1 MPAYAIETNK
11 LTKIFP
17 MREEEEVGKKKKVM
31 RTVVDSVT
39 INIPQGQF
47 LGLLGPNGAGKTTFI
62 KMLVTL
68 LLPTS
73 GSATVNSFDI
83 LKQSAKVRAS
93 VGHMHG
99 ETGGRSLYW
108 RLTGRDNL
116 RFFSFMQD
124 VPQDVSKMRIQAL
137 LDYFGLSKDADR
149 EVRQYSTGMK
159 VRLMLARTLLHN
171 PPILLLDEPTIG
183 LDAEGALETRDFLK
197 ILNKELGKTILF
209 TSHIMSE
216 VEQLC
221 ERIIVI
227 NNGRIIAD
235 TTPDELRFLT
245 RDVRSVEIKTLDGR
259 LEKVSDILR
268 TKVSCV
274 QGVTNKESHG
284 NFSTIIVT
292 INCDE
297 TEAIPLIGNTLTGE
311 GIKVMGLQ
319 AVEPSLEE
327 AFIRLVKRDDSGKHM
342 ENSVDNNT
350 Q

>member
-1 MPAYAIETNK
+1 MTDFAIETYN
-11 LTKIFP
+11 LTKVFP
-17 MREEEEVGKKKKVM
+17 MREEELGGRKKSKVKKA
-31 RTVVDSVT
+31 VVENVT
-39 INIPQGQF
+39 LSIPEGQF

-73 GSATVNSFDI
+73 GTAKVNSFDI
-83 LKQSAKVRAS
+83 LSDSAQVRAS

-124 VPQDVSKMRIQAL
+124 VPQDIGKTRIQAL

-183 LDAEGALETRDFLK
+183 LDAEGAVETREFLK
-197 ILNKELGKTILF
+197 TLNEELGKTILF
-209 TSHIMSE
+209 TSHVMSE

-221 ERIIVI
+221 ERIVVI

-245 RDVRSVEIKTLDGR
+245 RDVKSVEVKILDGSSDV
-259 LEKVSDILR
+259 VSNVLANR
-268 TKVSCV
+268 VPCV
-274 QGVTNKESHG
+274 QAVTKKESHG
-284 NFSTIIVT
+284 NFLTIVVT
-292 INCDE
+292 VNCDE
-297 TEAIPLIGNTLTGE
+297 TEAIPTIARTLSSE
-311 GIKVMGLQ
+311 GIRVMGLQ

-327 AFIRLVKRDDSGKHM
+327 AFIKLVKKDDSQNHAKKPTR
-342 ENSVDNNT
+342 ERS
-350 Q
+350 

>member
-1 MPAYAIETNK
+1 MK
-11 LTKIFP
+11 
-17 MREEEEVGKKKKVM
+17 
-31 RTVVDSVT
+31 TVVDNIT
-39 INIPQGQF
+39 LNIPKGQF

-73 GSATVNSFDI
+73 GTAKVNSFNI
-83 LKQSAKVRAS
+83 LKEPVQVRAS

-124 VPQDVSKMRIQAL
+124 VPQDVSKKRIQAL
-137 LDYFGLSKDADR
+137 LEYFGLSKDADR

-183 LDAEGALETRDFLK
+183 LDAEGAVETREFLK
-197 ILNKELGKTILF
+197 TLNGELGKTILF
-209 TSHIMSE
+209 TSHVMSE
-216 VEQLC
+216 VQQLC
-221 ERIIVI
+221 ERIVVI
-227 NNGRIIAD
+227 NNGRVIAD
-235 TTPDELRFLT
+235 TTPDQLRFLT
-245 RDVRSVEIKTLDGR
+245 RDVRSVEVKILDR
-259 LEKVSDILR
+259 NLNAVSSILTEKIP
-268 TKVSCV
+268 CV
-274 QGVTNKESHG
+274 QAVTSKESHG
-284 NFSTIIVT
+284 NFSTIAVT

-297 TEAIPLIGNTLTGE
+297 TEAIPTIAKTLSGE

-327 AFIRLVKRDDSGKHM
+327 AFIRIVKRDDSETHNVKLT
-342 ENSVDNNT
+342 EKSD
-350 Q
+350 

>member
-1 MPAYAIETNK
+1 MPNFAIETDK
-11 LTKIFP
+11 LTKAFP
-17 MREEEEVGKKKKVM
+17 MREEEKVGKKKSKVPK
-31 RTVVDSVT
+31 TVVDNVT
-39 INIPQGQF
+39 LNIPQGQF

-73 GSATVNSFDI
+73 GTARVNSFDI
-83 LKQSAKVRAS
+83 LRESAQVRAS

-124 VPQDVSKMRIQAL
+124 VPQEISKIRIQAF

-149 EVRQYSTGMK
+149 EVKQYSTGMK

-183 LDAEGALETRDFLK
+183 LDAEGAVETREFLK
-197 ILNKELGKTILF
+197 TLNKDLGKTILF
-209 TSHIMSE
+209 TSHVMSE
-216 VEQLC
+216 VERLC
-221 ERIIVI
+221 ERVVVI

-245 RDVRSVEIKTLDGR
+245 REVRSVEVKVLNSGSD
-259 LEKVSDILR
+259 KVSNMLAENI
-268 TKVSCV
+268 SCV
-274 QGVTNKESHG
+274 QAVAIKESRG
-284 NFSTIIVT
+284 NFSTVVAT

-297 TEAIPLIGNTLTGE
+297 NEAIPTIAKTLSSE
-311 GIKVMGLQ
+311 GIKVMGIE

-327 AFIRLVKRDDSGKHM
+327 AFIKLVKKDDS
-342 ENSVDNNT
+342 ENHSKKSADGNN
-350 Q
+350 

>member
-1 MPAYAIETNK
+1 
-11 LTKIFP
+11 
-17 MREEEEVGKKKKVM
+17 MREEEKAEKKKSKIM
-31 RTVVDSVT
+31 KTVVDT
-39 INIPQGQF
+39 ITLNIPKGQF

-73 GSATVNSFDI
+73 GTAKVNSFNI
-83 LKQSAKVRAS
+83 LKEPAQVRAS

-124 VPQDVSKMRIQAL
+124 VPQDVSKKRIQAL
-137 LDYFGLSKDADR
+137 LDYFDLSKDADR

-183 LDAEGALETRDFLK
+183 LDAEGAVETREFLK
-197 ILNKELGKTILF
+197 TLKSELGKTILF
-209 TSHIMSE
+209 TSHVMPE
-216 VEQLC
+216 VQQLC
-221 ERIIVI
+221 ERIVVI

-235 TTPDELRFLT
+235 TTPDQLRFLT
-245 RDVRSVEIKTLDGR
+245 RDVRSVEVKILDGNVDS
-259 LEKVSDILR
+259 VSSIL
-268 TKVSCV
+268 TGKIPCV
-274 QGVTNKESHG
+274 QSVTSKESHG
-284 NFSTIIVT
+284 NFSTIAVT

-297 TEAIPLIGNTLTGE
+297 TEAIPTIAKALSSE

-327 AFIRLVKRDDSGKHM
+327 AFIRIVKRDDSEKHT
-342 ENSVDNNT
+342 EKSTEKNT
-350 Q
+350 